1 MGATEQIVWTRAA
14 GACFA
19 TNWCGEGCFDSRRRV
34 NSTVGPHHMMKLF
47 TAVSLLLVAGVVTAC
62 AQPQGESI
70 AESHI
75 RANVPDEKDFA
86 KFLKRDLE
94 QYFKDTVKKTVT
106 VEYELLRNGPTQSGI
121 AYPKFYT
128 WVTVRD
134 GKTVIDQGAV
144 RVAAVEKKH
153 FDVTDFVSEADIK
166 DAPMVLDLIFPKPV
180 ADKIRER
187 VFK

>member
-1 MGATEQIVWTRAA
+1 M
-14 GACFA
+14 
-19 TNWCGEGCFDSRRRV
+19 NSRRRV
-34 NSTVGPHHMMKLF
+34 NSDVGPHHMMKLSI
-47 TAVSLLLVAGVVTAC
+47 AISLLLVAGVVITC

-70 AESHI
+70 AESHV

-94 QYFKDTVKKTVT
+94 QYFKDSTKKTVT

-121 AYPKFYT
+121 AYPKFYA

-134 GKTVIDQGAV
+134 NTTVIDQGAV

-166 DAPMVLDLIFPKPV
+166 DAPMILDRIFPKPV

-187 VFK
+187 LAK

>member
-1 MGATEQIVWTRAA
+1 M
-14 GACFA
+14 
-19 TNWCGEGCFDSRRRV
+19 S
-34 NSTVGPHHMMKLF
+34 KLLI
-47 TAVSLLLVAGVVTAC
+47 AVMLLLIVGGIVVALE
-62 AQPQGESI
+62 QPQGESI

-75 RANVPDEKDFA
+75 RANVPDEKEFA

-94 QYFKDTVKKTVT
+94 QYFKDTVTKTVT

-187 VFK
+187 VF